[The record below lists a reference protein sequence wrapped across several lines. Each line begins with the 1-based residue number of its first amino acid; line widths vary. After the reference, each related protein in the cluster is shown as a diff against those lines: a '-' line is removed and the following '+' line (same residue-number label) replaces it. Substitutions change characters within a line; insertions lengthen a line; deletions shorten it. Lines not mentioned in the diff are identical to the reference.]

1 MNEESAYDL
10 FNENDI
16 DLLII
21 ESKKH
26 PIILVFSAD
35 WLGSAH
41 ILESFLAEIVQDFPG
56 TKLIKVNIENNEAT
70 AAKMGVSQIPTTFI
84 FWKGKITNAF
94 SGLLPKKKIRT
105 FLEMAIID

>member
-1 MNEESAYDL
+1 MKAEFTYDL

-16 DLLII
+16 ELLIT
-21 ESKKH
+21 ESKKN
-26 PIILVFSAD
+26 PIILVFSAE

-41 ILESFLAEIVQDFPG
+41 ILESFLADIIQDFPG
-56 TKLIKVNIENNEAT
+56 TTLIKVNIENNEAT

-84 FWKGKITNAF
+84 FWKGKIINAF

-105 FLEMAIID
+105 FFEMTIMS